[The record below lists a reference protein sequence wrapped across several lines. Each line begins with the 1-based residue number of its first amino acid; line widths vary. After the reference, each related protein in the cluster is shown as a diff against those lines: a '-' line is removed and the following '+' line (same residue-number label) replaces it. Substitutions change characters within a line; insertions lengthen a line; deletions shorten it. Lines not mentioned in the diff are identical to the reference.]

1 LLIANFGANGI
12 PAKPG
17 VLKTPGL
24 RSALMKNTSSTPKIQ
39 YITMSIAEPIISAT
53 TVWSLAATVAL
64 LAAAYGLSIAV
75 LPRTISKKERG
86 IYIWHIF
93 DALTHLTLEASFC
106 YYSLFSSAPFPA
118 ENTVT
123 LFGNSA
129 VSYGVKYSSAPL
141 AKLWQEYARADL
153 RWGNSDVPTL
163 CIELITV
170 VLAGPLALWVAEMIR
185 KGEGRRWFWMAILAT
200 AEIYGMFNRGASR
213 DFVESVESLVF
224 DKVLN
229 IANHAN

>member
-1 LLIANFGANGI
+1 
-12 PAKPG
+12 
-17 VLKTPGL
+17 
-24 RSALMKNTSSTPKIQ
+24 
-39 YITMSIAEPIISAT
+39 MSIAEPIISAT

-153 RWGNSDVPTL
+153 RWGNSDVTTL

-200 AEIYGMFNRGASR
+200 AEIYGGWMTFAPEWFSGNQNLVTDNFMYKWVYLAFFNGLWVVIPVWLLIEAY
-213 DFVESVESLVF
+213 FEMVPAVEMMDEFKKREAKRKAL
-224 DKVLN
+224 
-229 IANHAN
+229 